1 MFKKQQIIRGI
12 EEIPELIITVILN
25 CIELI
30 ESHEQPEVLDS
41 LLFSE
46 LSLRNGWLRKE
57 EDQVC

>member
-1 MFKKQQIIRGI
+1 MFKKEQIIQGI
-12 EEIPELIITVILN
+12 EEIPELILTVILN

-46 LSLRNGWLRKE
+46 LSLTKGWLRKE
-57 EDQVC
+57 EDQVW

>member
-1 MFKKQQIIRGI
+1 MFKKEQIIQGI
-12 EEIPELIITVILN
+12 EEIPDFIITIILN

-46 LSLRNGWLRKE
+46 LSLRKGWLREE
-57 EDQVC
+57 EDQVW

>member
-1 MFKKQQIIRGI
+1 MLKKEQIIQGI
-12 EEIPELIITVILN
+12 EEIPDFIITIILN

-46 LSLRNGWLRKE
+46 LSLRKGWLREE
-57 EDQVC
+57 EDQVW

>member
-1 MFKKQQIIRGI
+1 MFKKQQIIQGI

-46 LSLRNGWLRKE
+46 LSLKKGWLIKE
-57 EDQVC
+57 EDQVW